1 MKSGRERALLLAYE
15 FSLPFFVWF
24 WFVNLTHGL
33 LTLCSAARILGPVTF
48 RCHQLPLHGKLF
60 APSAP
65 RQGDEGT
72 PSLEAAKGK
81 GVAEGKGGLRRVD
94 QAKRLKDLV
103 MVTIWVQQHEML

>member
-1 MKSGRERALLLAYE
+1 MKSGRERVLLLAYE
-15 FSLPFFVWF
+15 FSAPFFVRF
-24 WFVNLTHGL
+24 WFMNLTRRL

-48 RCHQLPLHGKLF
+48 RCHQLPPHGKLS

-72 PSLEAAKGK
+72 PSVEAAEGK
-81 GVAEGKGGLRRVD
+81 GVAEGKGELRRVD
-94 QAKRLKDLV
+94 RAKWLKDLV